1 MADVRSMAN
10 TQRYNEKLLIIN
22 VHGPKTSVTIPASL
36 PARASFNMDFR
47 NLTQDQVT
55 GRFVIEV
62 DPSDKMN
69 RESFIGPDHF
79 K

>member
-1 MADVRSMAN
+1 MADVRSLAN

-22 VHGPKTSVTIPASL
+22 VHGNSTSVTIPTSL

-47 NLTQDQVT
+47 NLRQDQVT

-62 DPSDKMN
+62 DPSDRLN
-69 RESFIGPDHF
+69 RESFISEDHF